1 MIIYPKLN
9 HRKLYLLYNFRQS
22 FRIRILSKALH
33 QENEKTTTYWNKIV
47 AKETSDKRL
56 LSKIYKEC

>member
-9 HRKLYLLYNFRQS
+9 HRKLYLLHNFRQS
-22 FRIRILSKALH
+22 FRIHILSKALH
-33 QENEKTTTYWNKIV
+33 QENENTTTYWNKIV

-56 LSKIYKEC
+56 PSKIYKEC